1 MKHYLGRHIYG
12 LGAISYGIIAIAWHD
27 LYNWYQLPVLE
38 NILHGK
44 ILAYIAGVILIIG
57 GAAIQRQKTMQLGA
71 LILGAISLL
80 FSLLWVTLIIE
91 EPLNFAGWG
100 NFFEHFSLVSGALII
115 YASTVTNNLEY
126 AARISKIGYIIF
138 GISVIS
144 FTLYQLFYL
153 PYTASLVPKWVPPGQ
168 MFWAIT
174 TTIAFALAA
183 FAILSGRS
191 ALLASQLL
199 TVMLF
204 LFGLMVFTPGSF
216 VDPHNLSNWTE
227 IVSNLSIM
235 GASWIV
241 VDYLKINQSGESAN

>member
-1 MKHYLGRHIYG
+1 MKHYLGRHVYG
-12 LGAISYGIIAIAWHD
+12 LGAIAYGVIAFSWHD

-44 ILAYIAGVILIIG
+44 ILAFIAGVILILG
-57 GAAIQRQKTMQLGA
+57 GMTIQWKKTMRQGA

-80 FSLLWVTLIIE
+80 FSLLWLTLVIE

-100 NFFEHFSLVSGALII
+100 NFFEHFSLVAGALII
-115 YASTVTNNLEY
+115 YASTSSSNLKH
-126 AARISKIGYIIF
+126 AARVARLGYIFF

-144 FTLYQLFYL
+144 FALYQLFYL
-153 PYTASLVPKWVPPGQ
+153 SYTASLVPKWVPPGQ

-191 ALLASQLL
+191 ALLASRLL
-199 TVMLF
+199 TIMLF

-216 VDPHNLSNWTE
+216 VDPYNLSNWTE
-227 IVSNLSIM
+227 IVSTLSIM
-235 GASWIV
+235 GAAWIV
-241 VDYLKINQSGESAN
+241 VDYLKINQSAESAK

>member
-44 ILAYIAGVILIIG
+44 ILANIAGVILIIG
-57 GAAIQRQKTMQLGA
+57 GVAIQRQKTMQLGA

>member
-12 LGAISYGIIAIAWHD
+12 FGAIAYGVIAFAMHD

-38 NILHGK
+38 NILHGE
-44 ILAYIAGVILIIG
+44 ILAYIAGVILIVG
-57 GAAIQRQKTMQLGA
+57 GAAIQWQKTMKLGA
-71 LILGAISLL
+71 LILGTIALL
-80 FSLLWVTLIIE
+80 FSLLWLTLVIE

-115 YASTVTNNLEY
+115 YASTVKNNLEY
-126 AARISKIGYIIF
+126 AARISSIGYIIF

-144 FTLYQLFYL
+144 FALYQLFYL

-191 ALLASQLL
+191 ALLASRLL

-227 IVSNLSIM
+227 IASNLSIM
-235 GASWIV
+235 GAAWIV
-241 VDYLKINQSGESAN
+241 VDYLNINHSNVSAK

>member
-12 LGAISYGIIAIAWHD
+12 LGAIAYGVIAFTMHD
-27 LYNWYQLPVLE
+27 LYNWYQLPALE
-38 NILHGK
+38 NILHGE
-44 ILAYIAGVILIIG
+44 ILAYIAGVILILG
-57 GAAIQRQKTMQLGA
+57 GITIQWKKTMQLGA
-71 LILGAISLL
+71 LILGSISLL
-80 FSLLWVTLIIE
+80 FSLLWLTLVIE
-91 EPLNFAGWG
+91 EPLSFAGWG

-115 YASTVTNNLEY
+115 YASTITNNLEY
-126 AARISKIGYIIF
+126 AARISKMGYIIF

-144 FTLYQLFYL
+144 FALYQLFYL

-191 ALLASQLL
+191 ALLASRLL

-216 VDPHNLSNWTE
+216 VDPYNLSNWTE

-235 GASWIV
+235 GAAWIV
-241 VDYLKINQSGESAN
+241 VDYLKINQSAESAK